1 MDESRSDGFEAAFN
15 ASLAGDEHALSPW
28 LDADASDHGGLDVY
42 RNTVAKARVD
52 ALAGLYPTIERL
64 VGPDWFRQAGLIF
77 AGVAPPSSP
86 VLDLF
91 GVDFPAW
98 LETFPPALDLPYLA
112 PVARLDQ
119 AWSQAHRAPDGATL
133 SGRVATETAPARL
146 FASRSGLHPS
156 ARLFWFDWT
165 VPSIWIANR
174 AETLDAREA
183 IWEARPEGLLIF
195 RLEHVVTWRRLSRA
209 EWSFL
214 HACQRGRTFGRAA
227 QDAFSAEPG
236 LNLAAMFAA
245 LLSTGALSP
254 LQTES
259 QSHD

>member
-1 MDESRSDGFEAAFN
+1 MVEPISDGFEAAFT
-15 ASLAGDEHALSPW
+15 ALLAGDESALGGW
-28 LDADASDHGGLDVY
+28 LGADAGDQARLDVY

-77 AGVAPPSSP
+77 AGDAPPSSP

-91 GVDFPAW
+91 GAEFPAW

-112 PVARLDQ
+112 AVARLDQ
-119 AWSQAHRAPDGATL
+119 AWNQAHRAPDAPVL
-133 SGRVATETAPARL
+133 SGRVATETPPARL
-146 FASRSGLHPS
+146 FASRAGLHPS

-174 AETLDAREA
+174 AQAVDAA
-183 IWEARPEGLLIF
+183 GVAWEAQPEGLLIV
-195 RLEHVVTWRRLSRA
+195 RHAQVVTWRRLSRA

-214 HACQRGRTFGRAA
+214 RACQRGRTLGEAA
-227 QDAFSAEPG
+227 QAAFAIDPQ
-236 LNLAAMFAA
+236 LNLAAMFAG
-245 LLSTGALSP
+245 LLEAGALST
-254 LQTES
+254 LQSET
-259 QSHD
+259 